1 MRKICYMRFF
11 LKFKWIFLFIGF
23 RVAGGRGAFWGFLL
37 CSLIDSMI
45 SPPTIKFRVY
55 TNYSDANQQQWG
67 RGAGS
72 ANPYP
77 YFDSQLDEAYR
88 TLGITES
95 ATDDEVRQAYRQ
107 MALKYHPDR
116 LASQGE
122 EARQAAEKAFQQIN
136 QAKERIFKARGMK

>member
-37 CSLIDSMI
+37 GSLIDSMI
-45 SPPTIKFRVY
+45 SPPTVKFRVY
-55 TNYSDANQQQWG
+55 TNYSD
-67 RGAGS
+67 

-122 EARQAAEKAFQQIN
+122 EAHQAAEKAFQQIN

>member
-37 CSLIDSMI
+37 GSLIDSMI

-55 TNYSDANQQQWG
+55 TNYSNADRQQWG
-67 RGAGS
+67 SGAGS
-72 ANPYP
+72 ARPYTYIDP
-77 YFDSQLDEAYR
+77 QLDEAYR
-88 TLGITES
+88 ILEITEA
-95 ATDDEVRQAYRQ
+95 ATDDEVRQAYRR

-136 QAKERIFKARGMK
+136 QAKDRIFKARGLK